1 MCIIPQCQMPKINE
15 SMRPTRPAFP
25 KIRNKHSR
33 YGHFERKAEEGAP
46 RQRLGL
52 GKDRSDGLHHN
63 FGGAALR
70 RGLRRRRRRC
80 RQVLC
85 VRASVSLSRRRRHF
99 SGGRRG
105 RDVARREAVSG
116 RRGRRTQGRRRC
128 LGNGPA
134 GLEVH
139 HLSAVFVSL
148 DFQFCSSNFLSW
160 ALGDFRLAG
169 RGRPLDKARQ
179 VLPARVA
186 FRWEKVKRFVAAQS
200 IRRPE
205 QAMCMRIGN
214 ELDTGPIMTHHRMRN
229 GSE

>member
-1 MCIIPQCQMPKINE
+1 MCIIPQCQKINE
-15 SMRPTRPAFP
+15 SIRPTGVSFP
-25 KIRNKHSR
+25 KIRNNHSR
-33 YGHFERKAEEGAP
+33 NGHFERKAEEGAP

-52 GKDRSDGLHHN
+52 GKDRSDGLQHN

-70 RGLRRRRRRC
+70 RGLRHR
-80 RQVLC
+80 
-85 VRASVSLSRRRRHF
+85 RRRRHF
-99 SGGRRG
+99 SGGGRG

-186 FRWEKVKRFVAAQS
+186 FRWEKVKRFVTAQS